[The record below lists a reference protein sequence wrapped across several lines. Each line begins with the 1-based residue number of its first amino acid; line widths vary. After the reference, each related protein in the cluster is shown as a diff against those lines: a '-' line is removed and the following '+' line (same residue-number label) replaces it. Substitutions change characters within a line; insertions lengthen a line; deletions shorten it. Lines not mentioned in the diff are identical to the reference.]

1 MRTRYFDTFVTI
13 GNTMVHIYS
22 LDNEVMIQRVGDIAT
37 VRPRRRLWGFDTIE
51 EVLKDIASNPS
62 NYWEHYVETNLF

>member
-22 LDNEVMIQRVGDIAT
+22 WDNEVMIQRVDHTVT
-37 VRPRRRLWGFDTIE
+37 VRPKRRLWGFELLGTIRKNKSF
-51 EVLKDIASNPS
+51 LKKF
-62 NYWEHYVETNLF
+62 E